1 MAIERQGRRNSKS
14 IVPVWSMLGT
24 LFALMSLA
32 PAAAEPL
39 IVGRASVIDGDTIE
53 IHGQRIRF
61 NGIDAPENW
70 QTCSDRS
77 GAKYRCGKDSADA
90 LDAFLAK
97 SRPTTCE
104 QVDTDRYGRAVA
116 NCFRADGLGVAA
128 WLVRNGHAL
137 DWPRY
142 SKGAFAAV
150 QQVARRDRLGM
161 WQGEFIEPWKA
172 RRK

>member
-1 MAIERQGRRNSKS
+1 MWGLRKFKLHELVIVAMASTQ
-14 IVPVWSMLGT
+14 P
-24 LFALMSLA
+24 SLA
-32 PAAAEPL
+32 EPM

-61 NGIDAPENW
+61 NGIDAPESW
-70 QTCSDRS
+70 QTCSDES
-77 GAKYRCGKDSADA
+77 GAKYGCGTVSADA

-104 QVDTDRYGRAVA
+104 QIDTDRYGRAVA
-116 NCFRADGLGVAA
+116 DCFRADGLSVAC
-128 WLVRNGHAL
+128 WLVRNGYAL

-161 WQGEFIEPWKA
+161 WQGEFVQPWKA